1 MTPLLLET
9 EVLLRR
15 FYAEGITPGMALK
28 AMQQAQEELVN
39 EMRVACLPAEDWP
52 EWLIAGDFLPSGI
65 RQRFA
70 AKLDRELTNTMH
82 QLFDWAV
89 HQWANQ

>member
-1 MTPLLLET
+1 MKTEI

-15 FYAEGITPGMALK
+15 FYAEGVTPGMALK

-39 EMRVACLPAEDWP
+39 EMRTTEFGDIPQDEWP
-52 EWLIAGDFLPSGI
+52 QWLIDGDFLPSGI

-89 HQWANQ
+89 HQWSK